1 MLPGIQWKPST
12 ACAHS
17 RKMCCHLHR
26 RHRSMQVQHPKP
38 TPHGLLIY
46 KTRTLQACQHQ
57 VGRDRRAQAPAADR
71 KVELHNQISLNRMA
85 VPEQEHSN
93 RMRNRMAVPEQEH
106 SNRMAVPEQ
115 EHSNRMR
122 ERVPRGLRAA
132 VIGVFAQHSQIIE
145 PNNIVV
151 FSFVEPVG
159 MALLCAIRPQKRC
172 YILCNIL
179 HNCWLQGW

>member
-93 RMRNRMAVPEQEH
+93 RMR
-106 SNRMAVPEQ
+106 
-115 EHSNRMR
+115 